1 MKIAMIG
8 QKGLPATY
16 GGIERHVEEIGA
28 RLVERGHEVRVYT
41 RSYYSPG
48 KDPFRGMERC
58 PRPTIRTKHLDTAS
72 HALFA
77 TLDVLVRP
85 VDLVHYHALGPS
97 ALAGVPR
104 LRGIPTVVTLH
115 GLDWEREKWGA
126 MASYLLQRCEYP
138 AVHFPNRTI
147 VVSKTLQHYC
157 EDKYLIRPEYIPNGV
172 NPAREQPAEL
182 LAKWDLAPKDYFLFV
197 GRLTPEKG
205 AHLLVDAFARTGSQR
220 KLVIA
225 GGSAFTDT
233 YVEDLKSAA
242 SPNTIFT
249 GYVHGEDLE
258 ALYTHAYAVV
268 LPSTL
273 EGLSIALLEALSY
286 GRCVLVSDIPEN
298 MEVVEDA
305 VPHFRSRDADALA
318 EALRRMDRHP
328 EEIAASEAVVRERLA
343 RRFTWDVVVSELEA
357 LYREVLAGKRAQPVE
372 PPPLD

>member
-1 MKIAMIG
+1 MRIAMIG

-48 KDPFRGMERC
+48 RDRYRGMERC
-58 PRPTIRTKHLDTAS
+58 PRPSIRTKHLDTAT
-72 HALFA
+72 HAFFA
-77 TLDVLVRP
+77 TLDVLARP

-97 ALAGVPR
+97 ALSGVPR
-104 LRGIPTVVTLH
+104 VRGIPTVVTLH
-115 GLDWEREKWGA
+115 GLDWEREKWGP

-147 VVSKTLQHYC
+147 AVSKTLQRYC
-157 EDKYLIRPEYIPNGV
+157 EEKYLIRPDYIPNGV
-172 NPAREQPAEL
+172 NAPREQPADL
-182 LAKWDLAPKDYFLFV
+182 LAPWKLTPRGYFLFV

-205 AHLLVDAFARTGSQR
+205 AHLLVEAFAKRHPSR
-220 KLVIA
+220 RLVMA
-225 GGSAFTDT
+225 GGSAFTDS
-233 YVEDLKSAA
+233 YVEDLHRAA
-242 SPNTIFT
+242 TPDTVFT
-249 GYVHGEDLE
+249 GYVHGAQLE
-258 ALYTHAYAVV
+258 ALLTHAYAVV

-298 MEVVEDA
+298 LEVVEDLL
-305 VPHFRSRDADALA
+305 PSFRSRNVEALA
-318 EALRRMDRHP
+318 EALARLDAHP
-328 EEIAASEAVVRERLA
+328 EEVAAAEARVREKLA
-343 RRFTWDVVVSELEA
+343 RRFTWEVVVSELEA
-357 LYREVLAGKRAQPVE
+357 LYREVLAGKRPQPVE

>member
-1 MKIAMIG
+1 MRIAMIG

-48 KDPFRGMERC
+48 KDSYRGMERC

-147 VVSKTLQHYC
+147 AVSKTLQRYC
-157 EDKYLIRPEYIPNGV
+157 EEKYLIRPDYIPNGV
-172 NPAREQPAEL
+172 NPAQEQPAEH
-182 LAKWDLAPKDYFLFV
+182 LAKWDLSPKDYFLFV

-205 AHLLVDAFARTGSQR
+205 AHLLVEAFARLKTGR

-233 YVEDLKSAA
+233 YVEELHRAA
-242 SPNTIFT
+242 SPNTLFT
-249 GYVHGEDLE
+249 GYVHGADLE
-258 ALYTHAYAVV
+258 ALLTHAYAVV
-268 LPSTL
+268 LPSTI

-298 MEVVEDA
+298 VEVVEDA
-305 VPHFRSRDADALA
+305 VPRFRSRDVDSLAGAL
-318 EALRRMDRHP
+318 ERMDRHP

-343 RRFTWDVVVSELEA
+343 RRFTWDVVVSDLEA